1 MAMSRLDPEQQF
13 VEDALFGRF
22 SRRELLRRTAALG
35 LGLAAIERLL
45 GPYAPSAFG
54 APAPVPAA
62 TPVVRPKP
70 GGATVWAAESDPVS
84 MNPITNS
91 NFSSTQGFEHSY
103 ESLTGYDS
111 RMRILPSLAERW
123 ETPDDNTNIF
133 HLRRGVKWHDG
144 TDFTADDVKY
154 TFDYVLDPKSPA
166 IWRSNFDQ
174 VDRVE
179 VVDRNTVRFLTKT
192 PFPPLLGAMA
202 ILRSSAI
209 VQRGAVEKQNLTTQI
224 VGTGP
229 YKLVEYVPKSHVEL
243 VKNPDYWG
251 KPLPYIDKVTFK
263 ILEEEDARVAGL
275 RSRTL
280 DYAFLTPEGE
290 QRLRNQRT
298 VIVTKTPRIFLFCY
312 IFNMQRK
319 PWSDVRVRQAINL
332 AIDRQEII
340 EKALSGSGTISGPI
354 ATGFGNWFISTDE
367 LKRRWY
373 RQDLDKAKRLLKEAG
388 VPDGQ
393 EMDLLITPF
402 GGTNFYTGGAVVL
415 KDQLQKVGINVKI
428 RQVEVGVFI
437 REASPAGNFNYD
449 MQANAFTAR
458 HDPDG
463 FLWARFYSKN
473 PFAAGYNNPKVD
485 DLLLRARTTVDP
497 VQRKFFYDEAQR
509 RLLEELPMLWIAVDN
524 IIEGV
529 QNYVK
534 GYTQSPFTRR
544 DWGLK
549 NAWLDK

>member
-1 MAMSRLDPEQQF
+1 MSRLDPEQQLID
-13 VEDALFGRF
+13 DALFGRL
-22 SRRELLRRTAALG
+22 SRRALLRRAAALG
-35 LGLAAIERLL
+35 LSLAAIERLL
-45 GPYAPSAFG
+45 GPYAPSVLG
-54 APAPVPAA
+54 APAAAPAA
-62 TPVVRPKP
+62 TPAGRPKP

-111 RMRILPSLAERW
+111 RMRVLPALAERW
-123 ETPDDNTNIF
+123 ETPDDNTYIF

-144 TDFTADDVKY
+144 TDFMADDVKY
-154 TFDYVLDPKSPA
+154 TFDYVLDPKGPA
-166 IWRSNFDQ
+166 IWRQNFDQ

-179 VVDRNTVRFLTKT
+179 VIDRNTVRFLTRT

-209 VQRGAVEKQNLTTQI
+209 VQRGAAEKQNLTTQI

-251 KPLPYIDKVTFK
+251 KPLPYIDRVTFK

-275 RSRTL
+275 RSRSL

-290 QRLRNQRT
+290 QRLRNQRNL
-298 VIVTKTPRIFLFCY
+298 VVTKTPRIFLFVFV
-312 IFNMQRK
+312 FNMQRK
-319 PWSDVRVRQAINL
+319 PWNDVRVRQAVNL

-415 KDQLQKVGINVKI
+415 KDQLQKVNINVKI

-473 PFAAGYNNPKVD
+473 PFAAGYNNAKVD

-497 VQRKFFYDEAQR
+497 AQRKFSYDEAQR
-509 RLLEELPMLWIAVDN
+509 RLLDDSPMLWIAVDN

>member
-1 MAMSRLDPEQQF
+1 MARLDPEQQLI
-13 VEDALFGRF
+13 EDALFGRI
-22 SRRELLRRTAALG
+22 SRRQLLKRAAALG
-35 LGLAAIERLL
+35 MGLAALERLL
-45 GPYAPSAFG
+45 PLHAPAAFA
-54 APAPVPAA
+54 APAPAPAA
-62 TPVVRPKP
+62 TPAGRPKP
-70 GGATVWAAESDPVS
+70 GGASVWASESDPVS

-91 NFSSTQGFEHSY
+91 AFQSTQGFEHSY

-111 RMRILPSLAERW
+111 RMRVIPALAERW
-123 ETPDDNTNIF
+123 ETPDDTTFIF

-154 TFDYVLDPKSPA
+154 TFDVVLDPRGPA
-166 IWRSNFDQ
+166 IWRTNFDQ

-192 PFPPLLGAMA
+192 PFPPLLGAFA

-209 VQRGAVEKQNLTTQI
+209 IKRGAMEGNLATQI

-229 YKLVEYVPKSHVEL
+229 YRMLEYVPKSHVEL
-243 VKNPDYWG
+243 VKNADYWG
-251 KPLPYIDKVTFK
+251 KPLPHIDRVTFK
-263 ILEEEDARVAGL
+263 VLEEEDARVAGL

-280 DYAFLTPEGE
+280 DYAFLTPVGE
-290 QRLRNQRT
+290 QRLRNQRN
-298 VIVTKTPRIFLFCY
+298 IVLTKSPRIFLFV
-312 IFNMQRK
+312 FVPNMLRK

-332 AIDRQEII
+332 TIDRQEMID
-340 EKALSGSGTISGPI
+340 KALSGSGTISGPI
-354 ATGFGNWFISTDE
+354 ATGFGNWFISPDE

-373 RQDLDKAKRLLKEAG
+373 RKDLDKAKRLLAEAG
-388 VPDGQ
+388 VREGQ
-393 EMDLLITPF
+393 EMDFLVTPF
-402 GGTNFYTGGAVVL
+402 GGAGFYTSAAVVL
-415 KDQLQKVGINVKI
+415 KDQLTKIGINVKI
-428 RQVEVGVFI
+428 RQVETGVFI

-449 MQANAFTAR
+449 MQANAFTPR

-497 VQRKFFYDEAQR
+497 AARKFMYDEVQR
-509 RLLEELPMLWIAVDN
+509 RLLEELPMFWIAVDN
-524 IIEGV
+524 IVEGT
-529 QNYVK
+529 QNYLK
-534 GYTQSPFTRR
+534 GYSQSPFTRR
-544 DWGLK
+544 DFGLK